1 MPTFLHVGCGLKN
14 KTKTTKA
21 FNTSEWEEIRLDIDP
36 QSKPDVVA
44 SMLNMT
50 PVANQS
56 VDAIFTSH
64 NLEHLYAHEV
74 PLALNEFK
82 RVLSPNGFLVVT
94 CPDLQEICRLVAE
107 GQLVEPLYDS
117 KAGPISALDVIY
129 GHRKSLAA
137 GNHFMAHK
145 CGFTLKVLVDL
156 LGGAGFAKVAGY
168 RRKAPYFDLWVVASQ
183 THCSEEEIKALL
195 QAHQPSA

>member
-1 MPTFLHVGCGLKN
+1 MPTFLHVGCGRKD

-21 FNTSEWEEIRLDIDP
+21 FNRPEWQETRLDIDP

-44 SMLNMT
+44 SMLDMSS
-50 PVANQS
+50 VANQS

-74 PLALNEFK
+74 PVALLEFK
-82 RVLSPNGFLVVT
+82 RVLSPQGFLVAT
-94 CPDLQEICRLVAE
+94 CPDLQEICRLVGE
-107 GQLVEPLYDS
+107 GRLVDPLYS
-117 KAGPISALDVIY
+117 SPAGPISALDILY
-129 GHRKSLAA
+129 GHRKSLAD

-156 LGGAGFAKVAGY
+156 LSAAGFAKVAGY
-168 RRKAPYFDLWVVASQ
+168 RRKAPYFDLWVVASKAPQ
-183 THCSEEEIKALL
+183 TEDEIKALL
-195 QAHQPSA
+195 EAHQPR